1 MAVRGSRSN
10 FHGDYQFRQQ
20 RVATVLPSTV
30 VVVVDEGLLLVD
42 GASFLLLVDN
52 DTTLELQ

>member
-10 FHGDYQFRQQ
+10 FHGDYQFRE
-20 RVATVLPSTV
+20 RRTAGPLLPLVAADT
-30 VVVVDEGLLLVD
+30 DEGLQLVD